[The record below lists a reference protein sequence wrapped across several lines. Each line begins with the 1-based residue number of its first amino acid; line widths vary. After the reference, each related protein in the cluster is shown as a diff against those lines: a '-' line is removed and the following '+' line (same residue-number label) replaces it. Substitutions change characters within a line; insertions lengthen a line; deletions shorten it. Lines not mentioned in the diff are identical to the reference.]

1 MLDMIV
7 PSRLG
12 LFRREMDQ
20 LFSDLFGNGWNWDR
34 EVPVSFPALNV
45 WEDGQNV
52 YAEAEMPGVK
62 IEQVEISVTGDQL
75 TLRGERKSEEKAG
88 VTCHRRERDFGAFT
102 RVIRLPAP
110 IDAGRVEAS
119 LKNGV
124 LTITLPKSE
133 NARPRRIEVKSAS

>member
-7 PSRLG
+7 PGRFG

-20 LFSDLFGNGWNWDR
+20 LFSDYFGNGWNGDR
-34 EVPVSFPALNV
+34 EAPAASPALNL
-45 WEDGQNV
+45 WEDAQNV
-52 YAEAEMPGVK
+52 HVEAEMPGVK
-62 IEQVEISVTGDQL
+62 IEQIEISVSGDQL
-75 TLRGERKSEEKAG
+75 TLRGERKLEEKSG
-88 VTCHRRERDFGAFT
+88 ITCHRRERDFGTFT
-102 RVIRLPAP
+102 RVVRLPAP

-133 NARPRRIEVKSAS
+133 HAKPRRIEVKSAG

>member
-7 PSRLG
+7 PGRFG
-12 LFRREMDQ
+12 LFRREVDQ
-20 LFSDLFGNGWNWDR
+20 LFHDFFGNGRAWDR
-34 EVPVSFPALNV
+34 ETPASFPALNI

-52 YAEAEMPGVK
+52 HAEAELPGVR
-62 IEQVEISVTGDQL
+62 IEQIEISVTGDLL

-88 VTCHRRERDFGAFT
+88 VACHRRERDFGAFA
-102 RVIRLPAP
+102 RVVRLPAP
-110 IDAGRVEAS
+110 IDASRVEAS

-133 NARPRRIEVKSAS
+133 QARPRRIEVKCAT